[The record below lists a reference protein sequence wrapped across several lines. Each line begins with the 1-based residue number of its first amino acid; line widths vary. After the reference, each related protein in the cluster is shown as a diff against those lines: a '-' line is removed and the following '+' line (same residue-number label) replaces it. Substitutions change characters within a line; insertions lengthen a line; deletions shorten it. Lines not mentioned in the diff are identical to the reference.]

1 MEIHFCTF
9 SSCFDY
15 YAYFNTLIQFAGA
28 VGTSV
33 CAALVAA
40 AQMQNNSFSHEQKTA
55 AKECNMPL
63 STFRYRAEISKKL
76 DYCKVGI
83 LHESVLFDKRFL
95 LL

>member
-15 YAYFNTLIQFAGA
+15 YAYFNTLMQFAGA

-40 AQMQNNSFSHEQKTA
+40 AQMQNNSFSHEQKKA
-55 AKECNMPL
+55 AGSTHGFIFLQNIVYPL
-63 STFRYRAEISKKL
+63 
-76 DYCKVGI
+76 
-83 LHESVLFDKRFL
+83 
-95 LL
+95 

>member
-1 MEIHFCTF
+1 M
-9 SSCFDY
+9 Y
-15 YAYFNTLIQFAGA
+15 VPLFADIIAAERWLMIMPMA

-33 CAALVAA
+33 CAALVVA

-83 LHESVLFDKRFL
+83 LHKSVLFDKRFL

>member
-1 MEIHFCTF
+1 M
-9 SSCFDY
+9 
-15 YAYFNTLIQFAGA
+15 QFVGA

-83 LHESVLFDKRFL
+83 LHKSVLLDKRFL

>member
-1 MEIHFCTF
+1 
-9 SSCFDY
+9 
-15 YAYFNTLIQFAGA
+15 
-28 VGTSV
+28 
-33 CAALVAA
+33 
-40 AQMQNNSFSHEQKTA
+40 MQNNSFSHEQKTA